1 MPTFTPEFLVRAT
14 GGRWTTPP
22 TEKLVG
28 FTQDTRR
35 LTPGQ
40 VFVALRTPQRDGHD
54 FLAEARK
61 AGASAAIVARV
72 DDDCA
77 LPQLVV
83 PDPLQAFQAI
93 ARDHRRTFRGPVIA
107 ITGSAGK
114 TSTKN
119 LLAALLGSETRV
131 LATEGNLNNL
141 LGVPLT
147 LTRIDPDQHAYAVIE
162 AGISE
167 PGEMAVLA
175 AMIEPDVALVTLVAP
190 AHLEALGSVDGVARE
205 KSLLARA
212 ARLAILPKPLL
223 AFAAFRSLD
232 VRTLLVEPAEVIR
245 PDVPAPESAYFAV
258 SHRENITAL
267 SLAYGPP
274 PPRMFTLPRVS
285 DGMAQNAVLAVCT
298 ALRLGL
304 PIDTIRA
311 RLAAWRP
318 GRDARRAP
326 SRRGATRVP
335 GLL

>member
-72 DDDCA
+72 DDGCA

-119 LLAALLGSETRV
+119 LLAAL
-131 LATEGNLNNL
+131 
-141 LGVPLT
+141 
-147 LTRIDPDQHAYAVIE
+147 
-162 AGISE
+162 
-167 PGEMAVLA
+167 
-175 AMIEPDVALVTLVAP
+175 DV
-190 AHLEALGSVDGVARE
+190 
-205 KSLLARA
+205 
-212 ARLAILPKPLL
+212 
-223 AFAAFRSLD
+223 
-232 VRTLLVEPAEVIR
+232 
-245 PDVPAPESAYFAV
+245 
-258 SHRENITAL
+258 
-267 SLAYGPP
+267 
-274 PPRMFTLPRVS
+274 
-285 DGMAQNAVLAVCT
+285 
-298 ALRLGL
+298 
-304 PIDTIRA
+304 
-311 RLAAWRP
+311 
-318 GRDARRAP
+318 
-326 SRRGATRVP
+326 
-335 GLL
+335 